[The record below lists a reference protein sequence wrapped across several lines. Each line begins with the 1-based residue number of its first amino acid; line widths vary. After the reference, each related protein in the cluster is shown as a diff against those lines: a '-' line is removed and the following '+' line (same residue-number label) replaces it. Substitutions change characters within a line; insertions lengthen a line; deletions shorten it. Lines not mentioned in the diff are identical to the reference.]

1 MSKLL
6 FTEIR
11 DFIGGWAVSALATGS
26 MHRGVG
32 VQVGRGH
39 GGAHG
44 GDKDRGR

>member
-1 MSKLL
+1 LSKLRV
-6 FTEIR
+6 TKIR
-11 DFIGGWAVSALATGS
+11 DFIGGWAVSALGTGS

-39 GGAHG
+39 GGAL